1 MRAPTAGRARNAV
14 GTGVRAGFG
23 SVARQWTDAVKTC
36 ARESSFSLFV
46 INDFQRSAF
55 APCDLKK
62 SVAAGH
68 FPKDELVSTRSPRV
82 I

>member
-62 SVAAGH
+62 SVAVVWH
-68 FPKDELVSTRSPRV
+68 LQIVTQCLVRPV
-82 I
+82 

>member
-62 SVAAGH
+62 SVAEQPARRPRQH
-68 FPKDELVSTRSPRV
+68 LRRSPRV